1 MTANS
6 YDIEKKLFIVYHFEN
21 TWILLLVPEFKGL
34 PFIGLLTRDLVYSFL
49 YSGSE

>member
-6 YDIEKKLFIVYHFEN
+6 YDIEKKNFSLFTILEN
-21 TWILLLVPEFKGL
+21 TWILPVPEFKGL
-34 PFIGLLTRDLVYSFL
+34 PSIGLLMRDLIYSFL